1 MSRFTVV
8 IADNRYA
15 SYAEETA
22 VLSEIDAKVRVFSS
36 SDAGEARAAFAEAD
50 AILVN
55 LFPMTAEVIE
65 GMPRCRVISRYGVG
79 YDNVAVEAATRRG
92 IWVTFVPDYCFE
104 EVADHALALL
114 LCCIRKVGY
123 KDRMIRQGRWNLHR
137 DQPCYRVEGRT
148 LGILGYGNAAHTLLR
163 KVSGLGFGRILM
175 CDPYVRASTIKS
187 AGAVPV
193 DLPRLLSESD
203 YISVHVPLT
212 EETRHMIGRA
222 ELARVKRGAILVNTA
237 RGPVLDEQALAEALD
252 SGQLGGAGL
261 DVFEK
266 EPLPAD
272 SPLRKLDT
280 VVFTDHAGWYS
291 EESVVELKTKAA
303 RNAAAVL
310 QGNVPPYPVNDVRA
324 GRGEA
329 EVRQRGGGPAGGSR

>member
-8 IADNRYA
+8 IADDRYA
-15 SYAEETA
+15 AYNEEQA
-22 VLSEIDAKVRVFSS
+22 VLAEVDAEVRIFASS
-36 SDAGEARAAFAEAD
+36 SPSEAKEAFSPAD

-55 LFPMTAEVIE
+55 LFPMTADIIE
-65 GMPRCRVISRYGVG
+65 GLPKCRVISRYGVG
-79 YDNVAVEAATRRG
+79 YDNVAVDTATRKG

-114 LCCIRKVGY
+114 LGCIRKIGY
-123 KDRMIRQGRWNLHR
+123 KDRMIRQGMWNLHR
-137 DQPCYRVEGRT
+137 DQPCYRVEGKT

-163 KVSGLGFGRILM
+163 KVSGLGFGRVLM
-175 CDPYVRASTIKS
+175 CDPYVRASTVKA

-193 DLPRLLSESD
+193 GLPALLAESD

-212 EETRHMIGRA
+212 PETRHMIGRA
-222 ELARVKRGAILVNTA
+222 ELALVKPGAILVNTA
-237 RGPVLDEQALAEALD
+237 RGPVLDERAVADALR

-261 DVFEK
+261 DVFEE
-266 EPLPAD
+266 EPLPAN
-272 SPLRKLDT
+272 SPLRQLDN
-280 VVFTDHAGWYS
+280 VIFTDHAGWYS

-310 QGNVPPYPVNDVRA
+310 AGGRPPYPVNAVVA
-324 GRGEA
+324 
-329 EVRQRGGGPAGGSR
+329 P

>member
-8 IADNRYA
+8 IADDRYA
-15 SYAEETA
+15 AYDEEKA
-22 VLSEIDAKVRVFSS
+22 VLAEVDAEVRVFASS
-36 SDAGEARAAFAEAD
+36 SPSEAKRAFAPAD

-55 LFPMTAEVIE
+55 LFPMTADIIE
-65 GMPRCRVISRYGVG
+65 SLSKCRVISRYGVC
-79 YDNVAVEAATRRG
+79 YDNVAVDTATRKG

-114 LCCIRKVGY
+114 LGCIRKIGY
-123 KDRMIRQGRWNLHR
+123 KDRMIRQGMWNLHR

-163 KVSGLGFGRILM
+163 KVSGLGFGRVLM
-175 CDPYVRASTIKS
+175 CDPYVRASTVKA

-193 DLPRLLSESD
+193 DLPTLLAESD

-212 EETRHMIGRA
+212 PETRHIIGRA
-222 ELARVKRGAILVNTA
+222 ELALVKRGAILVNTA
-237 RGPVLDEQALAEALD
+237 RGPVLDERAVADALR

-261 DVFEK
+261 DVFEE
-266 EPLPAD
+266 EPLPRN
-272 SPLRKLDT
+272 SPLRQLDN
-280 VVFTDHAGWYS
+280 VIFTDHAGWYS

-310 QGNVPPYPVNDVRA
+310 VGGRPPYPVNAPDPQN
-324 GRGEA
+324 GRTA
-329 EVRQRGGGPAGGSR
+329 P